1 MGLFA
6 LMLPVPFQPKGRGC
20 KERLRISAC
29 KSQGCGT
36 EGSAPGQGELRAGSR
51 DSCSEGAAP
60 AWGWTYAAAGFTP
73 VFSPVLEGRIR
84 MGHSKHS
91 RHPSTPQTPPPARIP
106 GRSIPS
112 GLLRFPASQSRLPSL
127 VSPTHSSL
135 LSTNF
140 APFQLREGG
149 SLPVPAARGPHLD
162 DRLQRGS
169 VHDGGADDGIRI
181 LILSINL
188 PHGKDHGDGQEEGGN
203 PDAADELLGAA
214 AGHDALGFEGVADG
228 HVALHAEA
236 GDVERRGVGAG
247 IPEEVVALADRSS
260 KSPGMMDP
268 DEVVELDG
276 HAEEEDEE
284 VGEGKAGQVV
294 MHGALQV
301 LQRLLAH
308 QRVRRDGV
316 PHGAHEKESQI
327 DDGHHDFGVDIGVDV
342 QILLVG
348 SFGEQVGAVG
358 SVGVEVLGASGHGRG
373 RGVGVHSVAGPP
385 RRGCSSEP
393 PHAPTYRCPQRGNL
407 ARFNA
412 ARRRRLPL
420 PGCCARVS
428 V

>member
-1 MGLFA
+1 MVGGDVAKHEASYVIREPTDHEGNHHRTQDPDTVLQGLH
-6 LMLPVPFQPKGRGC
+6 
-20 KERLRISAC
+20 
-29 KSQGCGT
+29 
-36 EGSAPGQGELRAGSR
+36 
-51 DSCSEGAAP
+51 
-60 AWGWTYAAAGFTP
+60 AAGLHGHAEHRLLPTDGADL
-73 VFSPVLEGRIR
+73 VFLG
-84 MGHSKHS
+84 
-91 RHPSTPQTPPPARIP
+91 
-106 GRSIPS
+106 
-112 GLLRFPASQSRLPSL
+112 
-127 VSPTHSSL
+127 SL
-135 LSTNF
+135 LEHDHELVGNDGVEH
-140 APFQLREGG
+140 RNDDHGKHEGDER
-149 SLPVPAARGPHLD
+149 VDLD

-236 GDVERRGVGAG
+236 GDVERRGIGAG

-284 VGEGKAGQVV
+284 VGEGEAGQVV